1 MNYLTKSKSGAGL
14 QYTGDNLL
22 DLIDF
27 FPEFEINILRSS
39 HTFKGSTY
47 SDLKVVCEG
56 KEADLLVG
64 DYLMIMNDD
73 TWEVIPMEEFNS
85 YWEEI

>member
-1 MNYLTKSKSGAGL
+1 MNYLTKSKSGTGL

-27 FPEFEINILRSS
+27 FPEFEIRLLRSG

-47 SDLKVVCEG
+47 SDLKVIWKG

-64 DYLMIMNDD
+64 DYLMVMSDD
-73 TWEVIPMEEFNS
+73 TWKIIPMEEFKS